1 MSGKGD
7 TQRPAAIS
15 KCDWD
20 SSYQRT
26 FTVSSSDTTL
36 TILRQLAHQRLVALT
51 AYCNRPEYS
60 ERYAGTFCAAYPKDT
75 TERAPNT
82 LHTTTLD
89 DA

>member
-7 TQRPAAIS
+7 TQRPRTIGKS
-15 KCDWD
+15 EWD

-36 TILRQLAHQRLVALT
+36 TILRQRAHERLVALT

-60 ERYAGTFCAAYPKDT
+60 ERYTGTFRKYGGVGVLSGQNEYEAAPPS
-75 TERAPNT
+75 E
-82 LHTTTLD
+82 
-89 DA
+89 